1 MAIAKKSTGLFFLLP
16 GVAFLLIMGIFPL
29 IWSLTLA
36 FHKWKAATGVGKV
49 FVGFQN
55 FIDILTQDSRFWN
68 SLRFTVLYVV
78 VVVLVEL
85 VLGLMLAY
93 ILSEKIHFRNFFRI
107 LFLLPMA
114 APAIGVA
121 FIWRMLLNPAA
132 GVVSKI
138 LASFSINV
146 PGLLTNASTAP
157 YVLMLIDIWE
167 WTPFMFMGLL
177 AALQAFPPE
186 LYEAAAI
193 DGANGIQTFGYITL
207 PLLKPT
213 IITLSL
219 LRVIDAFK
227 LFEIVFGVTSGGP
240 GSSTESLSFYT
251 YTTGF
256 SYFNLGYACA
266 LSWVFLWIVLG
277 ISNIVLNR
285 FRKEA

>member
-1 MAIAKKSTGLFFLLP
+1 
-16 GVAFLLIMGIFPL
+16 
-29 IWSLTLA
+29 
-36 FHKWKAATGVGKV
+36 
-49 FVGFQN
+49 
-55 FIDILTQDSRFWN
+55 
-68 SLRFTVLYVV
+68 
-78 VVVLVEL
+78 
-85 VLGLMLAY
+85 
-93 ILSEKIHFRNFFRI
+93 
-107 LFLLPMA
+107 
-114 APAIGVA
+114 
-121 FIWRMLLNPAA
+121 
-132 GVVSKI
+132 
-138 LASFSINV
+138 
-146 PGLLTNASTAP
+146 
-157 YVLMLIDIWE
+157 
-167 WTPFMFMGLL
+167 MFMGLL